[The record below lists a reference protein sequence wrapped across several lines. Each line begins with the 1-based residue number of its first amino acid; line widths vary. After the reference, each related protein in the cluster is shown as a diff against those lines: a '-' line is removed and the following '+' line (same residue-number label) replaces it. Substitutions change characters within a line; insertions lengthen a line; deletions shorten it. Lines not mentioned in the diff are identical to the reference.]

1 MDKSGRMRFNPT
13 MSLRFLPLTLLLT
26 FSLSLV
32 LMLGIG
38 WRLPSAG
45 QIVFGSLAAGDMN
58 LYLLDVR
65 TRISARVTWG
75 AGDESQADWSPD
87 GESLIYVAATP
98 AGFDIVRQRI
108 FCPDKVARCD
118 HHPQFMTSGQVAA
131 QPSWSPDGQWIVF
144 QIEDDAIRGQRIARL
159 PADCQVEDP
168 TCIPQRLT
176 ILSTSNQLQPDWSPD
191 GQWIA
196 FAGDLNESFNT
207 DLYRVPAKCFEL
219 CTGEVEQVFGGL
231 TNDLY
236 PQWSPDGRWLAFNYT
251 MRSRMRVGL
260 IDMVERRAAQR
271 IDTGFDWVEMP
282 AWSPQGDR
290 LALVIYRRQQGDL
303 YLYRL
308 DCEGDPRRCLTRLT
322 RDRWVEVAPAWRP

>member
-1 MDKSGRMRFNPT
+1 MFTR
-13 MSLRFLPLTLLLT
+13 LLLSLMLA
-26 FSLSLV
+26 FSLSV
-32 LMLGIG
+32 LLLPGISAI
-38 WRLPSAG
+38 LPGAG
-45 QIVFGSLAAGDMN
+45 QIVFGSVAAGDMN

-65 TRISARVTWG
+65 ARILARVTWG

-87 GESLIYVAATP
+87 GESLIYVNTADEGAS
-98 AGFDIVRQRI
+98 IIRQQV
-108 FCPDKVARCD
+108 FCNTVFTTCDRTAYALTAHVEVSQPD
-118 HHPQFMTSGQVAA
+118 
-131 QPSWSPDGQWIVF
+131 WSPDGQWIAF
-144 QIEDDAIRGQRIARL
+144 QMQDREIPGHRIARL
-159 PADCQVEDP
+159 PAACRADNPRCR
-168 TCIPQRLT
+168 PQPLT
-176 ILSTSNQLQPDWSPD
+176 LQTASNQLQPNWSPD

-207 DLYRVPAKCFEL
+207 DLYRVPANCFAL

-260 IDMVERRAAQR
+260 VDMVESQATQR

-282 AWSPQGDR
+282 SWSPQGDQ
-290 LALVIYRRQQGDL
+290 LALVIYRRQQGDI

-308 DCEGDPRRCLTRLT
+308 DCQGDPRRCLTRLT
-322 RDRWVEVAPAWRP
+322 RDRWVEVAPAWRPEG